1 MDTEKIRLREQELIG
16 SAFRELSKIKNLHI
30 LAGNVKDRLGVFSFY
45 VDKIHHNLFT
55 SLLNDRFGIQV
66 RGGCSCAG
74 TYGHFLLNVD
84 LKMSKEITDKIDA
97 GDLSMKP
104 GWIRLSLHPTMTND
118 ELLYI
123 TESIR
128 QTVENAEVWKEDY
141 CYDIHTN
148 EFSHCKSSEMDN
160 RYSDWFKLV

>member
-1 MDTEKIRLREQELIG
+1 
-16 SAFRELSKIKNLHI
+16 
-30 LAGNVKDRLGVFSFY
+30 
-45 VDKIHHNLFT
+45 
-55 SLLNDRFGIQV
+55 LNDRFGIQV

-84 LKMSKEITDKIDA
+84 FILSKEITDKIDA

-123 TESIR
+123 LDAIR
-128 QTVENAEVWKEDY
+128 QTVENAKKWKNDY
-141 CYDIHTN
+141 CYDTQTN
-148 EFSHCKSSEMDN
+148 EFHHCKFPGKN
-160 RYSDWFKLV
+160 SDDFTRWYKLT